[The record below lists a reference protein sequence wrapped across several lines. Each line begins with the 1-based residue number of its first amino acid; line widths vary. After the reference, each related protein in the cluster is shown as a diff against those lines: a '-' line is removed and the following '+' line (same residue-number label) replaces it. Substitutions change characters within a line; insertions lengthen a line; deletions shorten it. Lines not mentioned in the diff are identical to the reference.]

1 MAFFA
6 GGSRRSLRRR
16 GEVSLSGFFAGGLT
30 PLLTPEGRGIAP
42 LRCRGLIG
50 EACASLHINTLP
62 SKPSKEH
69 RSPAPAPAG
78 LFRWACW
85 RVCGLLGG
93 NVSQFCALFRL
104 FWRKRDWNCA
114 TLPHPGDDTPPEPPR
129 SSAQLSSL
137 PVIWQNSPRF
147 CSSVVVDFAFARSK
161 TQYRNIGTV
170 HYPSRLSF
178 RYHQLRI

>member
-1 MAFFA
+1 MLACWLFFA
-6 GGSRRSLRRR
+6 GGAHAAPY
-16 GEVSLSGFFAGGLT
+16 AGGAVYRAL
-30 PLLTPEGRGIAP
+30 PMVALD
-42 LRCRGLIG
+42 RCGCRR
-50 EACASLHINTLP
+50 P
-62 SKPSKEH
+62 
-69 RSPAPAPAG
+69 PAPAKAG
-78 LFRWACW
+78 LSLFAGLRYF
-85 RVCGLLGG
+85 GLLGG